1 VPPTAEKRSDRKH
14 REIMQ
19 AATTLFVAKGYDGT
33 SMDEIAAT
41 AGVSKQTIYKH
52 FSDKD
57 RLFTE
62 IVLATTQ
69 QADHVI
75 GLVLSTLSDTE
86 DLAHDLKRLGRRF
99 LEALMDEELLQVRR
113 LVIANAD
120 RMPSLGRDW
129 YEHGFKRLTA
139 ALASCFRIL
148 TDKQLLQIEDVYLA
162 ANHFAG
168 MLLWIP
174 SNEAMFTGN
183 NKPYKKAEL
192 DRLADAAVRTFLAA
206 YGRGGRLNGATQ
218 E

>member
-1 VPPTAEKRSDRKH
+1 MPSTVEKRSDRKH

-19 AATTLFVAKGYDGT
+19 AAATLFVAKGYDGT
-33 SMDEIAAT
+33 SMDDIATT

-62 IVLATTQ
+62 IVLATTH
-69 QADHVI
+69 QADHVV
-75 GLVLSTLSDTE
+75 GLVLSTLNDTD
-86 DLAHDLKRLGRRF
+86 DLVHDLRMLGRKF

-148 TDKQLLQIEDVYLA
+148 TEKELLRIEDSNLA

-183 NKPYKKAEL
+183 NRPCSKSEL
-192 DRLADAAVRTFLAA
+192 DRLADAAVRAFLAA
-206 YGRGGRLNGATQ
+206 YGRGPKHRAG
-218 E
+218 